1 MVGLGT
7 VVNVALILAGGL
19 IGTAFG
25 RFFTP
30 RIQDSLLKATAAGI
44 LFAGISGAMGGMLSI
59 GGGRLVGGGTALVV
73 LSLAIGSLIGEAL
86 DLDRQIGRFGEW
98 LKYATSSSGDPK
110 FVDAFVAA
118 SLTVAVGAMSIV
130 GAIQDGIAG
139 DWSTLALKGAIDA
152 LLICTMTASMG
163 RGCIFSAIPVLVF
176 QGTIALLA
184 RLLQPIMPSAAV
196 GNLSTVGSIL
206 IFCVGVN
213 LIWGTKFRVAN
224 MLPALIV
231 AVAAAFVL

>member
-1 MVGLGT
+1 MT
-7 VVNVALILAGGL
+7 
-19 IGTAFG
+19 
-25 RFFTP
+25 
-30 RIQDSLLKATAAGI
+30 
-44 LFAGISGAMGGMLSI
+44 
-59 GGGRLVGGGTALVV
+59 
-73 LSLAIGSLIGEAL
+73 
-86 DLDRQIGRFGEW
+86 
-98 LKYATSSSGDPK
+98 
-110 FVDAFVAA
+110 A

-176 QGTIALLA
+176 QGVITLLA
-184 RLLQPIMPSAAV
+184 RLLQPIMTAAAV

>member
-1 MVGLGT
+1 MT
-7 VVNVALILAGGL
+7 
-19 IGTAFG
+19 
-25 RFFTP
+25 
-30 RIQDSLLKATAAGI
+30 
-44 LFAGISGAMGGMLSI
+44 
-59 GGGRLVGGGTALVV
+59 
-73 LSLAIGSLIGEAL
+73 
-86 DLDRQIGRFGEW
+86 
-98 LKYATSSSGDPK
+98 
-110 FVDAFVAA
+110 A
-118 SLTVAVGAMSIV
+118 SLTVAVDAMSIV

-176 QGTIALLA
+176 QGTITLLA
-184 RLLQPIMPSAAV
+184 RLLQPIMTAAAV

>member
-1 MVGLGT
+1 MT
-7 VVNVALILAGGL
+7 
-19 IGTAFG
+19 
-25 RFFTP
+25 
-30 RIQDSLLKATAAGI
+30 
-44 LFAGISGAMGGMLSI
+44 
-59 GGGRLVGGGTALVV
+59 
-73 LSLAIGSLIGEAL
+73 
-86 DLDRQIGRFGEW
+86 
-98 LKYATSSSGDPK
+98 
-110 FVDAFVAA
+110 A
-118 SLTVAVGAMSIV
+118 SLTVAIGAMSIV

-176 QGTIALLA
+176 QGAITLLA
-184 RLLQPIMPSAAV
+184 RLLQPIMTATAIA
-196 GNLSTVGSIL
+196 NLSTMGSIL

>member
-7 VVNVALILAGGL
+7 VIDVALILAGGL
-19 IGTAFG
+19 AGILFG

-30 RIQDSLLKATAAGI
+30 RIQDTLLKATAAGI
-44 LFAGISGAMGGMLSI
+44 LFVGISGAMAGMLSI
-59 GGGRLVGGGTALVV
+59 DGGKLVAGGTALVV

-110 FVDAFVAA
+110 FVDAFVTA

-139 DWSTLALKGAIDA
+139 DWGTLALKGAIDA

-176 QGTIALLA
+176 QGAVTLLA
-184 RLLQPIMPSAAV
+184 RLLQPIMTAAAV
-196 GNLSTVGSIL
+196 ANLSTVGSIL

-224 MLPALIV
+224 MLPALVV
-231 AVAAAFVL
+231 AVAAAFVF

>member
-1 MVGLGT
+1 MT
-7 VVNVALILAGGL
+7 
-19 IGTAFG
+19 
-25 RFFTP
+25 
-30 RIQDSLLKATAAGI
+30 
-44 LFAGISGAMGGMLSI
+44 
-59 GGGRLVGGGTALVV
+59 
-73 LSLAIGSLIGEAL
+73 
-86 DLDRQIGRFGEW
+86 
-98 LKYATSSSGDPK
+98 
-110 FVDAFVAA
+110 A

-176 QGTIALLA
+176 QGTITLLA
-184 RLLQPIMPSAAV
+184 RLLQPIMTAAAV

>member
-1 MVGLGT
+1 MT
-7 VVNVALILAGGL
+7 
-19 IGTAFG
+19 
-25 RFFTP
+25 
-30 RIQDSLLKATAAGI
+30 
-44 LFAGISGAMGGMLSI
+44 
-59 GGGRLVGGGTALVV
+59 
-73 LSLAIGSLIGEAL
+73 
-86 DLDRQIGRFGEW
+86 
-98 LKYATSSSGDPK
+98 
-110 FVDAFVAA
+110 A
-118 SLTVAVGAMSIV
+118 SLTVAVDAMSIV

-176 QGTIALLA
+176 QGVITLLA
-184 RLLQPIMPSAAV
+184 RLLQPIMTAAAV

>member
-1 MVGLGT
+1 MAQARHEQQRGPQV
-7 VVNVALILAGGL
+7 
-19 IGTAFG
+19 
-25 RFFTP
+25 R
-30 RIQDSLLKATAAGI
+30 
-44 LFAGISGAMGGMLSI
+44 
-59 GGGRLVGGGTALVV
+59 
-73 LSLAIGSLIGEAL
+73 
-86 DLDRQIGRFGEW
+86 
-98 LKYATSSSGDPK
+98 
-110 FVDAFVAA
+110 DAFVTA
-118 SLTVAVGAMSIV
+118 SLTVAVDAMSIV

-176 QGTIALLA
+176 QGTITLLA
-184 RLLQPIMPSAAV
+184 RLLQPIMTAAAV

>member
-1 MVGLGT
+1 M
-7 VVNVALILAGGL
+7 
-19 IGTAFG
+19 
-25 RFFTP
+25 
-30 RIQDSLLKATAAGI
+30 
-44 LFAGISGAMGGMLSI
+44 
-59 GGGRLVGGGTALVV
+59 
-73 LSLAIGSLIGEAL
+73 
-86 DLDRQIGRFGEW
+86 
-98 LKYATSSSGDPK
+98 
-110 FVDAFVAA
+110 AA
-118 SLTVAVGAMSIV
+118 SLTVVVGAMSIV
-130 GAIQDGIAG
+130 GAIRDGIAG

-176 QGTIALLA
+176 QGAITLLA
-184 RLLQPIMPSAAV
+184 RLLQPIMTAAAV

-213 LIWGTKFRVAN
+213 LIWGTMFRVAN

>member
-1 MVGLGT
+1 MIGLGT
-7 VVNVALILAGGL
+7 AIDVALILAGGF
-19 IGTAFG
+19 IGTVFG

-30 RIQDSLLKATAAGI
+30 RVQDTLLKATAAGI
-44 LFAGISGAMGGMLSI
+44 LFVGISGAMGGMLSI
-59 GGGRLVGGGTALVV
+59 DGGNIVGGGTALVV
-73 LSLAIGSLIGEAL
+73 LSLAIGSLIGEVL

-110 FVDAFVAA
+110 FVDAFVTA

-139 DWSTLALKGAIDA
+139 DWGTLAFKGAIDA

-176 QGTIALLA
+176 QGTITLLA
-184 RLLQPIMPSAAV
+184 RLLQPIMTAAAV

>member
-1 MVGLGT
+1 MIGLGT
-7 VVNVALILAGGL
+7 VIDVALILAGGL

-30 RIQDSLLKATAAGI
+30 RIQDTLLKATAVGI
-44 LFAGISGAMGGMLSI
+44 LFVGISGAM
-59 GGGRLVGGGTALVV
+59 GGRLVGGGTALVV
-73 LSLAIGSLIGEAL
+73 FSLAIGSLIGEVL

-110 FVDAFVAA
+110 FVDAFVTA

-176 QGTIALLA
+176 QGAVTLLA
-184 RLLQPIMPSAAV
+184 RLLQPIMTAAAV

>member
-1 MVGLGT
+1 MT
-7 VVNVALILAGGL
+7 
-19 IGTAFG
+19 
-25 RFFTP
+25 
-30 RIQDSLLKATAAGI
+30 
-44 LFAGISGAMGGMLSI
+44 
-59 GGGRLVGGGTALVV
+59 
-73 LSLAIGSLIGEAL
+73 
-86 DLDRQIGRFGEW
+86 
-98 LKYATSSSGDPK
+98 
-110 FVDAFVAA
+110 A

-176 QGTIALLA
+176 QGAITLLA
-184 RLLQPIMPSAAV
+184 RLLQPIMTATAV
-196 GNLSTVGSIL
+196 ANLSTVGSIL